1 MLSRQHGFHAPWS
14 TPPQCRRIHWT
25 QAFLA
30 AGAGAVVGALSAGL
44 GKQFMQPDKSI
55 RRPICPEYGV
65 EDEQFTRTMGH
76 LLRPQIVPG
85 NRVKTLVNGDE
96 IFPEMLHAIR
106 SAEHTIT
113 MESYI
118 YWSGRIG
125 REFAAALAERGR
137 AGVRCHV
144 LLDYLGSQRIDPHS
158 LDLMRKDGVQVNRY
172 HRHWWKLA
180 RFNHRT
186 HRKLLTIDG
195 KVGFT
200 GGVGIADQWLGH
212 AQDEHHWRD
221 NHYKIEGPVVAQLQ
235 SAFTDN
241 WLKSQH
247 VVLHDHGYFPK
258 LEAAGTLDCQVFQSS
273 PDEGSESMRLMYHL
287 AIAAA
292 RRSIRIATAYFVPD
306 DLTIETLV
314 QARQRGVEIDIIVP
328 GPQIDVQIVRH
339 ASRATWSDLLRAG
352 VRIFEYWP
360 TMYHTKVM
368 VVDDLWTSIGSTNF
382 DNRSFRLN
390 DEANLNV
397 YDRAFAAAQVKWFE
411 RDKERCREM
420 TAEEW
425 ENRPAGQKAADEAAE
440 IVSSQL

>member
-14 TPPQCRRIHWT
+14 APADCRRIHWT
-25 QAFLA
+25 HALLA

-55 RRPICPEYGV
+55 REPIQPEYGV

-85 NRVKTLVNGDE
+85 NRVTTLVNGGE

-106 SAEHTIT
+106 GAEHTVT

-158 LDLMRKDGVQVNRY
+158 LDLMQRAGVQVNRY

-195 KVGFT
+195 RVGFT
-200 GGVGIADQWLGH
+200 GGVGIADQWLGN

-221 NHYKIEGPVVAQLQ
+221 NHYRIEGPVVAQLQ

-247 VVLHDHGYFPK
+247 VVLHDHGYFPRIEPVGD
-258 LEAAGTLDCQVFQSS
+258 LNCQVFQSS

-292 RRSIRIATAYFVPD
+292 RKSIRIATAYFVPD
-306 DLTIETLV
+306 DLSIETLV
-314 QARQRGVEIDIIVP
+314 QARRRGVEIDIIVP
-328 GPQIDVQIVRH
+328 GPHIDVQVVRH
-339 ASRATWSDLLRAG
+339 ASRARWGPLL
-352 VRIFEYWP
+352 
-360 TMYHTKVM
+360 
-368 VVDDLWTSIGSTNF
+368 
-382 DNRSFRLN
+382 
-390 DEANLNV
+390 
-397 YDRAFAAAQVKWFE
+397 
-411 RDKERCREM
+411 
-420 TAEEW
+420 
-425 ENRPAGQKAADEAAE
+425 
-440 IVSSQL
+440 